1 MTKCVLIVQLKIP
14 KISQNLFC
22 PSAQIDQLHVWD
34 IFEKKLLSH
43 VHCPWRGARQE
54 SVTLMA

>member
-34 IFEKKLLSH
+34 IFEKNSYHMSIVHGEGPDKNLLH
-43 VHCPWRGARQE
+43 
-54 SVTLMA
+54 